1 MKHSIFLVAF
11 MASAA
16 VTSALGFTGGMSDNK
31 VIDNTP
37 APHAPPALS
46 DIKGVVS
53 WKTLADVAPVKQ
65 KDRVVVKFSDKVM
78 ALDKTRVKV
87 QGFMV
92 PLETGEMQKRF
103 VLSATT
109 PTCAFCVPGGP
120 DSLIEVRAKRSF
132 KFSVDPIVVAGQ
144 LVLSADDPGGMY
156 YQLVDAE
163 PSAP

>member
-1 MKHSIFLVAF
+1 VKHSTLFVAL
-11 MASAA
+11 MTCVA
-16 VTSALGFTGGMSDNK
+16 VTSAWGFTGGMSNNK
-31 VIDNTP
+31 VIDTTP

-65 KDRVVVKFSDKVM
+65 KDRVVVKFSDKII

-92 PLETGEMQKRF
+92 PLETGESQKRF

-132 KFSVDPIVVAGQ
+132 KFTVDPIIVSGQ
-144 LVLSADDPGGMY
+144 LMLSTDDPGGMY

-163 PSAP
+163 PSEP

>member
-1 MKHSIFLVAF
+1 MKHSIFVVALTLCL
-11 MASAA
+11 
-16 VTSALGFTGGMSDNK
+16 VTSAWGFTGGLPENK
-31 VIDNTP
+31 AIDTTP
-37 APHAPPALS
+37 APHVPPPLA

-53 WKTLADVAPVKQ
+53 WKTLADVLTVKQ
-65 KDRVVVKFSDKVM
+65 KDRMVPKFSDKII

-92 PLETGEMQKRF
+92 PLETGEAQKRF

-109 PTCAFCVPGGP
+109 PSCGFCIPGGP
-120 DSLIEVRAKRSF
+120 DSLIEVRARRSF
-132 KFSVDPIVVAGQ
+132 KYSVDPIVVSGQ
-144 LVLSADDPGGMY
+144 LLVTTDDPAGMY